1 MNTLNKHQ
9 KKSLQ
14 ILDFSSNNSEFSNF
28 LTKTKSKMKKPIL
41 MTALVGF
48 AVICFAFMPDK
59 KPWNAPA
66 GDAAKA
72 NAVKSSPESISD
84 GKALYAKHC
93 QSCHG
98 KAGLGDGTKASE
110 LKTEPGDF
118 SKAAFQGQSDGSLF
132 YKISE
137 GRDDMPSFK
146 KKITDPK
153 DIWNVVNYVRTL
165 KK

>member
-1 MNTLNKHQ
+1 
-9 KKSLQ
+9 
-14 ILDFSSNNSEFSNF
+14 
-28 LTKTKSKMKKPIL
+28 MKKTIL
-41 MTALVGF
+41 MTAVLGVS
-48 AVICFAFMPDK
+48 VMCFAFMPDGK

-66 GDAAKA
+66 KEAGTANPVKTGAESVAA
-72 NAVKSSPESISD
+72 
-84 GKALYAKHC
+84 GKTLYAKYC

-98 KAGLGDGTKASE
+98 KTGLGDGTKASE

-118 SKAAFQGQSDGSLF
+118 SKATFQTQSDGSLF

-146 KKITDPK
+146 KKMPDAN
-153 DIWNVVNYVRTL
+153 DIWSVVNYVRTL

>member
-1 MNTLNKHQ
+1 
-9 KKSLQ
+9 
-14 ILDFSSNNSEFSNF
+14 
-28 LTKTKSKMKKPIL
+28 MKKTLI
-41 MTALVGF
+41 MTA
-48 AVICFAFMPDK
+48 AVAMTVTCFAFRPADK

-72 NAVKSSPESISD
+72 NPIKTSPASVSA
-84 GKALYAKHC
+84 GKELWEKKCA
-93 QSCHG
+93 SCHG

-118 SKAAFQGQSDGSLF
+118 SKAAFQGQSDGTLF

-137 GRDDMPSFK
+137 GRDDMPQFK
-146 KKITDPK
+146 KKITEAN
-153 DIWNVVNYVRTL
+153 DIWNLVNFLRTL

>member
-1 MNTLNKHQ
+1 
-9 KKSLQ
+9 
-14 ILDFSSNNSEFSNF
+14 
-28 LTKTKSKMKKPIL
+28 MKKTML
-41 MTALVGF
+41 LTAVLGCSVL
-48 AVICFAFMPDK
+48 CFAFSPDGK

-66 GDAAKA
+66 AAASKA
-72 NAVKSSPESISD
+72 NPQKGAESISN

-98 KAGLGDGTKASE
+98 KTGLGDGTKASE

-118 SKAAFQGQSDGSLF
+118 SKAAFQSQSDGSLF

-146 KKITDPK
+146 KKMPEAN
-153 DIWNVVNYVRTL
+153 DIWDVVNFVRTL

>member
-1 MNTLNKHQ
+1 
-9 KKSLQ
+9 
-14 ILDFSSNNSEFSNF
+14 
-28 LTKTKSKMKKPIL
+28 MKKTIL
-41 MTALVGF
+41 MSAVVGLS
-48 AVICFAFMPDK
+48 IMCFAFLPDK

-72 NAVKSSPESISD
+72 NPQKGAESVSN
-84 GKALYAKHC
+84 GKALFAKYC

-98 KAGLGDGTKASE
+98 KTGMGDGTKASE

-118 SKAAFQGQSDGSLF
+118 SKPAFQSQSDGAIF
-132 YKISE
+132 YKVSE

-146 KKITDPK
+146 KKITDAN
-153 DIWNVVNYVRTL
+153 DMWDVVNFVRTL

>member
-1 MNTLNKHQ
+1 
-9 KKSLQ
+9 
-14 ILDFSSNNSEFSNF
+14 
-28 LTKTKSKMKKPIL
+28 MKKIFL
-41 MTALVGF
+41 ISS
-48 AVICFAFMPDK
+48 VIGCTVMCFAFMPDGK
-59 KPWNAPA
+59 KQWSAPA
-66 GDAAKA
+66 NAASAA
-72 NAVKSSPESISD
+72 NPQKTGSAESISN

-98 KAGLGDGTKASE
+98 KAGKGDGSKASE

-118 SKAAFQGQSDGSLF
+118 SKSPFQSQSDGAIF

-146 KKITDPK
+146 KKLSEANDRW
-153 DIWNVVNYVRTL
+153 DVVNYVRTL